1 MGEMQKLLALANLLF
16 GIGISVLMFAR
27 MHSLPQDLPFRRIA
41 PYAVVLTS
49 GLVSALQPLMGYWP
63 TPTQVFCSG
72 AFFLYIASA
81 RTAHR

>member
-1 MGEMQKLLALANLLF
+1 MGEMQKLLALTNLLF

-49 GLVSALQPLMGYWP
+49 GLVSALQPLMGHWP
-63 TPTQVFCSG
+63 TPTQVFCSA
-72 AFFLYIASA
+72 AFFLYIFSTRP
-81 RTAHR
+81 RTC